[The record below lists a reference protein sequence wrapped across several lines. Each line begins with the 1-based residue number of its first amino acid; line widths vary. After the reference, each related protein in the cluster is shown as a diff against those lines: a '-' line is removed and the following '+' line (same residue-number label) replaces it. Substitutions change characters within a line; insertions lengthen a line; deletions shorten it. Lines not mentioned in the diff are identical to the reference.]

1 MFHES
6 LTRAGRASV
15 WQFIPD
21 FSSTATRSMEKQT
34 LRMQAASVEN
44 LFYLRHLNIQTL
56 LIPYISAFSWTY
68 TLPLVFQLIP
78 VNLLLLTR
86 PGWAGVI
93 NSVIGQ
99 VLWRGAIPLN
109 NITFDVNEL
118 SRLSK
123 IEQAQRLEEAERR
136 IDAVQRAAADDPD
149 SLNWVSQQR
158 QYLVD
163 MQHLIFEC

>member
-1 MFHES
+1 
-6 LTRAGRASV
+6 
-15 WQFIPD
+15 
-21 FSSTATRSMEKQT
+21 
-34 LRMQAASVEN
+34 
-44 LFYLRHLNIQTL
+44 
-56 LIPYISAFSWTY
+56 
-68 TLPLVFQLIP
+68 
-78 VNLLLLTR
+78 
-86 PGWAGVI
+86 
-93 NSVIGQ
+93 
-99 VLWRGAIPLN
+99 LN

>member
-1 MFHES
+1 M
-6 LTRAGRASV
+6 
-15 WQFIPD
+15 
-21 FSSTATRSMEKQT
+21 
-34 LRMQAASVEN
+34 
-44 LFYLRHLNIQTL
+44 
-56 LIPYISAFSWTY
+56 
-68 TLPLVFQLIP
+68 
-78 VNLLLLTR
+78 
-86 PGWAGVI
+86 
-93 NSVIGQ
+93 
-99 VLWRGAIPLN
+99 N

-136 IDAVQRAAADDPD
+136 IDEVQRAAADDPD